1 MANALSF
8 RNLYVLAIVAGVLAL
23 DQLTKRVVV
32 QNLALGESWPAEGF
46 FRITRVANTGS
57 AFGLFGGHNALLTA
71 ASILGVAVILWFLR
85 TSGERALVRASL
97 GLMLAGAV
105 GNLID
110 RVSFGHV
117 VDFIDVGPWYIFN
130 VADSAIV
137 VGVAALVF
145 AALASRGRQ
154 PDAPEDA
161 APDANADADAEQ
173 TDDGAPVSGS
183 PGGLGRER

>member
-1 MANALSF
+1 MANALSL
-8 RNLYVLAIVAGVLAL
+8 RNLYVLALVAGALAL

-32 QNLALGESWPAEGF
+32 QSLALGESWPAEGF

-57 AFGLFGGHNALLTA
+57 AFGLFGGHNMLLTA
-71 ASILGVAVILWFLR
+71 ASILGVAVILWFMR
-85 TSGERALVRASL
+85 ASGESMIVRTSL

-110 RVSFGHV
+110 RISFGYV

-137 VGVAALVF
+137 IGVAALVF
-145 AALASRGRQ
+145 AALASRGQ
-154 PDAPEDA
+154 QPEPTEQSEPDAENAEDL
-161 APDANADADAEQ
+161 
-173 TDDGAPVSGS
+173 DDGAPVSGS
-183 PGGLGRER
+183 PSGLGRER

>member
-1 MANALSF
+1 MANARSL
-8 RNLYVLAIVAGVLAL
+8 RNVYVLAVVAGVLAL

-57 AFGLFGGHNALLTA
+57 AFGLFGGHNMVLTA
-71 ASILGVAVILWFLR
+71 ASILGVAVILWFMR
-85 TSGERALVRASL
+85 TSGESMLVRTSL

-145 AALASRGRQ
+145 AALAPRGRQ
-154 PDAPEDA
+154 PEPPEDA
-161 APDANADADAEQ
+161 APDANSDAGAEHA
-173 TDDGAPVSGS
+173 DDGAPVSGS
-183 PGGLGRER
+183 PGSLGRER